1 MELNFDGINWL
12 AAIAG
17 AVLAFVVGSV
27 WYSPVLFSKT
37 WQREVKLTDADIRA
51 GNMALTFGSAFV
63 LTLIGAVLL
72 AGYLGPEPELGDALL
87 AGLVVGA
94 GFISTAIGVVYLFE
108 RRTMTLFLINAGY
121 QVVTY
126 VVIALVLGLWK

>member
-1 MELNFDGINWL
+1 MDLNFDINWL

-27 WYSPVLFSKT
+27 WYSPVLFSRI
-37 WQREVKLTDADIRA
+37 WQQEVKLTDADIRS

-63 LTLIGAVLL
+63 LTLVGAVFL
-72 AGYLGPEPELGDALL
+72 AAYLGPEPELGDAIL

-94 GFISTAIGVVYLFE
+94 AFISTAIGVVYLFE
-108 RRTMTLFLINAGY
+108 RRSMTLFLINAGY

-126 VVIALVLGLWK
+126 LVIGLVLGLWK

>member
-12 AAIAG
+12 AAVAG

-27 WYSPVLFSKT
+27 WYSPVLFSKI

-63 LTLIGAVLL
+63 LTLVGAIVL
-72 AGYLGPEPELGDALL
+72 AGYLGPEPELGDAIL
-87 AGLVVGA
+87 AGLVVSV
-94 GFISTAIGVVYLFE
+94 GFICTAIGVIYLFE
-108 RRTMTLFLINAGY
+108 RRSMTLFLINAGY
-121 QVVTY
+121 QIVTY
-126 VVIALVLGLWK
+126 VMIGLVLGLWK